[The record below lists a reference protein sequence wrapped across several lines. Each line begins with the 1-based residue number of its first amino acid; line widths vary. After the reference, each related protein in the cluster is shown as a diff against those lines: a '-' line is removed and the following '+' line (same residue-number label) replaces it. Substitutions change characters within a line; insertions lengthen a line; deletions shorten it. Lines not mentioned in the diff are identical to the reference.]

1 MKLSTD
7 FPIPIANHKLR
18 PNSRVL
24 CMGSCFAENMGKRLD
39 DLSLALLNQPF
50 GTQFNPIRILKVLA
64 FETLKATDVYTEG
77 DFFLHPDFHSDFIS
91 QNPESLLAEIHLKQ
105 EETKAFLN
113 QADTL
118 LLTFGTAYF
127 YHDNILNRPIANC
140 HKQASQRFKKR
151 MNQVSEITE
160 AYRVFIKSHPNIHLI
175 LTVSPVRHTRDG
187 MMENSVSKATLR
199 LAAHEIAKEFPD
211 QVTYFPAFEIM
222 MDELRDYRFYEKD
235 LIHPNEMA
243 VDYIWGKF
251 KETYFSSEL
260 VEVEIAW
267 GRVIATLVHRPHP
280 TKKHLHLAAL
290 EKLQGELTSQFPTV
304 DYSKLDEKLAA
315 EILSLK
321 ASLGSK

>member
-7 FPIPIANHKLR
+7 FPIPVANHKLT
-18 PNSRVL
+18 PTSKVL

-39 DLSLALLNQPF
+39 DLSLTLLNQPF
-50 GTQFNPIRILKVLA
+50 GTQFNPIRILKALA
-64 FETLKATDVYTEG
+64 FETPRASDVYTEG
-77 DFFLHPDFHSDFIS
+77 DFYLHPDFHSDFIS
-91 QNPESLLAEIHLKQ
+91 QNPEDLLAEIRVKQ
-105 EETKAFLN
+105 EETKAFLK

-127 YHDNILNRPIANC
+127 YHDKILNRPIANC
-140 HKQASQRFKKR
+140 HKQAIQRFEKH
-151 MNQVSEITE
+151 MNQVSEITQ
-160 AYRVFIKSHPNIHLI
+160 AYRAFIKSHPHLHLI

-199 LAAHEIAKEFPD
+199 LAANEIAKEFPD

-243 VDYIWGKF
+243 VDYIWEKF

-260 VEVEIAW
+260 ETVEIAW
-267 GRVIATLVHRPHP
+267 ERVIATLAHRPHP
-280 TKKHLHLAAL
+280 TKKHLHIATL
-290 EKLQGELTSQFPTV
+290 EKLKGELPSLFPRV
-304 DYSKLDEKLAA
+304 DYSKLAEKLAV

>member
-1 MKLSTD
+1 
-7 FPIPIANHKLR
+7 
-18 PNSRVL
+18 
-24 CMGSCFAENMGKRLD
+24 MGSCFAENMGKRLD
-39 DLSLALLNQPF
+39 DLSLTLLNQPF
-50 GTQFNPIRILKVLA
+50 GTQFNPIRILKALA
-64 FETLKATDVYTEG
+64 FETPRASDVYTEG
-77 DFFLHPDFHSDFIS
+77 DFYLHPDFHSDFIS
-91 QNPESLLAEIHLKQ
+91 QNPEDLLAEIRVKQ
-105 EETKAFLN
+105 EETKAFLK

-127 YHDNILNRPIANC
+127 YHDKILNRPIANC
-140 HKQASQRFKKR
+140 HKQASQRFEKH
-151 MNQVSEITE
+151 MNQVSEITQ
-160 AYRVFIKSHPNIHLI
+160 AYRAFIKSHPHLHLI

-199 LAAHEIAKEFPD
+199 LAANEIAQEFPD

-243 VDYIWGKF
+243 VDYIWEKF

-260 VEVEIAW
+260 ETVEIAW
-267 GRVIATLVHRPHP
+267 ERVIATLAHRPHP
-280 TKKHLHLAAL
+280 TKKHLHLATL
-290 EKLQGELTSQFPTV
+290 EKLEGELPSLFPRV
-304 DYSKLDEKLAA
+304 NYSKLAEKLAI

>member
-1 MKLSTD
+1 
-7 FPIPIANHKLR
+7 
-18 PNSRVL
+18 
-24 CMGSCFAENMGKRLD
+24 MGSCFAENMGKRLD
-39 DLSLALLNQPF
+39 DLSLTLLNQPF
-50 GTQFNPIRILKVLA
+50 GTQFNPIRILKALA
-64 FETLKATDVYTEG
+64 FETPSASDVYTEG
-77 DFFLHPDFHSDFIS
+77 DFYLHPDFHSDFIS
-91 QNPESLLAEIHLKQ
+91 QNPEDLLAEIRVKQ
-105 EETKAFLN
+105 EETKAFLK

-127 YHDNILNRPIANC
+127 YHDKILNRPIANC
-140 HKQASQRFKKR
+140 HKQASQRFEKH
-151 MNQVSEITE
+151 MNQVSEITQ
-160 AYRVFIKSHPNIHLI
+160 AYRAFIKSHPHLHLI

-199 LAAHEIAKEFPD
+199 LAANEIAKEFPD

-243 VDYIWGKF
+243 VDYIWEKF

-260 VEVEIAW
+260 ETVEIAW
-267 GRVIATLVHRPHP
+267 ERVIATLAHRPHP
-280 TKKHLHLAAL
+280 TKKHLHLATL
-290 EKLQGELTSQFPTV
+290 EKLEGELPSLFPRV
-304 DYSKLDEKLAA
+304 NYSKLAEKLAI

>member
-7 FPIPIANHKLR
+7 FPIPVANHKLT
-18 PNSRVL
+18 PTSKVL

-39 DLSLALLNQPF
+39 DLSLTLLNQPF
-50 GTQFNPIRILKVLA
+50 GTQFNPIRILKALA
-64 FETLKATDVYTEG
+64 FETPRASDVYTEG
-77 DFFLHPDFHSDFIS
+77 DFYLHPDFHSDLIS
-91 QNPESLLAEIHLKQ
+91 QNPEDLLAEIRVKQ
-105 EETKAFLN
+105 EETKSFLK

-127 YHDNILNRPIANC
+127 YHDKILNRPIANC
-140 HKQASQRFKKR
+140 HKQSSQRFDKR
-151 MNQVSEITE
+151 MNQVFEITE
-160 AYRVFIKSHPNIHLI
+160 AYRAFINSHPHLHLI

-199 LAAHEIAKEFPD
+199 LAANEIAQEFPG

-243 VDYIWGKF
+243 VDYIWEKF

-260 VEVEIAW
+260 ETVEIAW
-267 GRVIATLVHRPHP
+267 ERVIATLAHRPHP
-280 TKKHLHLAAL
+280 TKKHLHLATL
-290 EKLQGELTSQFPTV
+290 EKLEGELPSLFPRV
-304 DYSKLDEKLAA
+304 NYSKLAEKLAV

>member
-7 FPIPIANHKLR
+7 FPIPVANHKLT
-18 PNSRVL
+18 PTSKVL

-39 DLSLALLNQPF
+39 DLSLTLLNQPF
-50 GTQFNPIRILKVLA
+50 GTQFNPIRILKALA
-64 FETLKATDVYTEG
+64 FETPRASDVYTEG
-77 DFFLHPDFHSDFIS
+77 DFYLHPDFHSDFIS
-91 QNPESLLAEIHLKQ
+91 QNPEDLLAEIRVKQ
-105 EETKAFLN
+105 EETKAFLK

-127 YHDNILNRPIANC
+127 YHDKILNRPIANC
-140 HKQASQRFKKR
+140 HKQASQRFEKH
-151 MNQVSEITE
+151 MNQVSEITQ
-160 AYRVFIKSHPNIHLI
+160 AYRAFIKSHPHLHLI

-199 LAAHEIAKEFPD
+199 LAANEIAQEFPG

-243 VDYIWGKF
+243 VDYIWEKF

-260 VEVEIAW
+260 ETVEIAW
-267 GRVIATLVHRPHP
+267 ERVIATLAHRPHP
-280 TKKHLHLAAL
+280 TKKHLHLATL
-290 EKLQGELTSQFPTV
+290 EKLEGELPSLFPRV
-304 DYSKLDEKLAA
+304 NYSKLAEKLAI

>member
-7 FPIPIANHKLR
+7 FPIPVANHKLT
-18 PNSRVL
+18 PTSKVL

-39 DLSLALLNQPF
+39 DLSLTLLNQPF
-50 GTQFNPIRILKVLA
+50 GTQFNPIRILKALA
-64 FETLKATDVYTEG
+64 FETPRASDVYTEG
-77 DFFLHPDFHSDFIS
+77 DFYLHPDFHSDFIS
-91 QNPESLLAEIHLKQ
+91 QNPEDLLAEIRVKQ
-105 EETKAFLN
+105 EETKAFLK

-127 YHDNILNRPIANC
+127 YHDKILNRPIANC
-140 HKQASQRFKKR
+140 HKQASQRFEKH
-151 MNQVSEITE
+151 MNQVSEITQ
-160 AYRVFIKSHPNIHLI
+160 AYRAFIKSHPHLHLI

-199 LAAHEIAKEFPD
+199 LAANEIAQEFPG

-243 VDYIWGKF
+243 VDYIWEKF

-260 VEVEIAW
+260 ETVEIAW
-267 GRVIATLVHRPHP
+267 ERVIATLSHRPHP
-280 TKKHLHLAAL
+280 TKKHLHIATL
-290 EKLQGELTSQFPTV
+290 EKLKEELPILFPRV
-304 DYSKLDEKLAA
+304 NYSKLAEKLAA

-321 ASLGSK
+321 ASLGS

>member
-1 MKLSTD
+1 LKLSTD
-7 FPIPIANHKLR
+7 FPIPVANHKLT
-18 PNSRVL
+18 PTSKVL

-39 DLSLALLNQPF
+39 DLSLTLLNQPF
-50 GTQFNPIRILKVLA
+50 GTQFNPIRILKALA

-91 QNPESLLAEIHLKQ
+91 QNSEDLLAEIRLKQ
-105 EETKAFLN
+105 EETKAFLK

-127 YHDNILNRPIANC
+127 YHDKILNRPIANC
-140 HKQASQRFKKR
+140 HKQSSQRFEKH
-151 MNQVSEITE
+151 MNQVSEITQ
-160 AYRVFIKSHPNIHLI
+160 AYRAFIKSHPRLHLI

-199 LAAHEIAKEFPD
+199 LAANEIAQEFPD

-243 VDYIWGKF
+243 VDYIWEKF

-260 VEVEIAW
+260 ETVEIAW
-267 GRVIATLVHRPHP
+267 ERVIATLAHRPHP
-280 TKKHLHLAAL
+280 TKKHLHLATL
-290 EKLQGELTSQFPTV
+290 EKLEGELPSLFPRV
-304 DYSKLDEKLAA
+304 NYSKLAEKLAA

>member
-7 FPIPIANHKLR
+7 FPIPVANHKLT
-18 PNSRVL
+18 PTSKVL

-39 DLSLALLNQPF
+39 DLSLTLLNQPF
-50 GTQFNPIRILKVLA
+50 GTQFNPIRILKALA
-64 FETLKATDVYTEG
+64 FETPRASDVYTEG
-77 DFFLHPDFHSDFIS
+77 DFYLHPDFHSDFIS
-91 QNPESLLAEIHLKQ
+91 QNPEDLLAEIRVKQ
-105 EETKAFLN
+105 EETKAFLK

-127 YHDNILNRPIANC
+127 YHDKILNRPIANC
-140 HKQASQRFKKR
+140 HKQASQRFEKH
-151 MNQVSEITE
+151 MNQVSEITQ
-160 AYRVFIKSHPNIHLI
+160 AYRAFIKSHPHLHLI

-199 LAAHEIAKEFPD
+199 LAANEIAQEFPD

-243 VDYIWGKF
+243 VDYIWEKF

-260 VEVEIAW
+260 ETVEIAW
-267 GRVIATLVHRPHP
+267 ERVIATLAHRPHP
-280 TKKHLHLAAL
+280 TKKHLHLATL
-290 EKLQGELTSQFPTV
+290 EKLEGELPSLFPRV
-304 DYSKLDEKLAA
+304 NYSKLAEKLAI

>member
-7 FPIPIANHKLR
+7 FPIPVANHKLT
-18 PNSRVL
+18 PTSKVL

-39 DLSLALLNQPF
+39 DLSLTLLNQPF
-50 GTQFNPIRILKVLA
+50 GTQFNPIRILKALA
-64 FETLKATDVYTEG
+64 FETPRASDVYTEG
-77 DFFLHPDFHSDFIS
+77 DFYLHPDFHSDFIS
-91 QNPESLLAEIHLKQ
+91 QNPEDLLAEIRVKQ
-105 EETKAFLN
+105 EETKAFLK

-127 YHDNILNRPIANC
+127 YHDKILNRPIANC
-140 HKQASQRFKKR
+140 HKQASQRFEKH
-151 MNQVSEITE
+151 MNQVSEITQ
-160 AYRVFIKSHPNIHLI
+160 AYRAFIKSHPHLHLI

-199 LAAHEIAKEFPD
+199 LAANEIAKEFPD

-243 VDYIWGKF
+243 VDYIWEKF

-260 VEVEIAW
+260 ETVEIAW
-267 GRVIATLVHRPHP
+267 ERVIATLAHRPHP
-280 TKKHLHLAAL
+280 TKKHLHLATL
-290 EKLQGELTSQFPTV
+290 EKLEGELPSLFPRV
-304 DYSKLDEKLAA
+304 NYSKLAEKLAV

-321 ASLGSK
+321 ASLGST

>member
-7 FPIPIANHKLR
+7 FPIPVATHKLT
-18 PNSRVL
+18 PTSKVL

-39 DLSLALLNQPF
+39 GLSLTLLNQPF
-50 GTQFNPIRILKVLA
+50 GTQFNPLRILKALA
-64 FETLKATDVYTEG
+64 FETLNATDVYTEG

-91 QNPESLLAEIHLKQ
+91 QNPESLLAEIHVKQ
-105 EETKAFLN
+105 KETESFLN

-118 LLTFGTAYF
+118 VLTFGTAYF
-127 YHDNILNRPIANC
+127 YHDKILNRPIANC
-140 HKQASQRFKKR
+140 HKQASQRFDKH

-160 AYRVFIKSHPNIHLI
+160 AYRTFIKSHPNIHLI

-199 LAAHEIAKEFPD
+199 LAANEIAKEFPD

-222 MDELRDYRFYEKD
+222 IDELRDYRFYEKD
-235 LIHPNEMA
+235 LIHPTEMA
-243 VDYIWGKF
+243 VDYIWEKF

-260 VEVEIAW
+260 LAVEIAW
-267 GRVIATLVHRPHP
+267 ARVIAMLSHRPHSS
-280 TKKHLHLAAL
+280 KKHLHLAAL
-290 EKLQGELTSQFPTV
+290 EKLKEELPSLFPGV
-304 DYSKLDEKLAA
+304 DYSKLSEKMAV

-321 ASLGSK
+321 ASLSS

>member
-39 DLSLALLNQPF
+39 DLPLELLNQPF
-50 GTQFNPIRILKVLA
+50 GTQFNPNRILKSLE
-64 FETLKATDVYTEG
+64 FETLKMTDLYAEG
-77 DFFLHPDFHSDFIS
+77 DYFLHPDFHSNFIS

-105 EETKAFLN
+105 EETKSFLN

-118 LLTFGTAYF
+118 VLTFGTAYY
-127 YHDNILNRPIANC
+127 YHDHVLNRPIANC
-140 HKQASQRFKKR
+140 HKQASQRFVKH
-151 MNQVSEITE
+151 MNQVSEINE
-160 AYRVFIKSHPNIHLI
+160 AYRKFLINHPKIHLI

-187 MMENSVSKATLR
+187 MMENSVSKALLR
-199 LAAHEIAKEFPD
+199 LAAHEIAQEFPG

-235 LIHPNEMA
+235 LIHPNEIA
-243 VDYIWGKF
+243 VDYIWQKF

-260 VEVEIAW
+260 VAVDLAW
-267 GRVIATLVHRPHP
+267 ERIRSTLVHRPHP
-280 TKKHLHLAAL
+280 TKKNLHLATL
-290 EKLQGELTSQFPTV
+290 EKLKGELPTLFPNL
-304 DYSKLDEKLAA
+304 DYSKLARKLAT

-321 ASLGSK
+321 ASLGS

>member
-7 FPIPIANHKLR
+7 FPIPVANHKLT
-18 PNSRVL
+18 PTSKVL

-39 DLSLALLNQPF
+39 DLSLTLLNQPF
-50 GTQFNPIRILKVLA
+50 GTQFNPIRILKALA
-64 FETLKATDVYTEG
+64 FETPRASDVYTEG
-77 DFFLHPDFHSDFIS
+77 DFYLHPDFHSDLIS
-91 QNPESLLAEIHLKQ
+91 QNPEDLLAEIRVKQ
-105 EETKAFLN
+105 EETKAFLK

-127 YHDNILNRPIANC
+127 YHDKILNRPIANC
-140 HKQASQRFKKR
+140 HKQASQRFEKH
-151 MNQVSEITE
+151 MNQVSEITQ
-160 AYRVFIKSHPNIHLI
+160 AYRAFIKSHPHLHLI

-199 LAAHEIAKEFPD
+199 LAANEIAQEFPG

-243 VDYIWGKF
+243 VDYIWEKF

-260 VEVEIAW
+260 ETVEIAW
-267 GRVIATLVHRPHP
+267 ERVIATLAHRPHP
-280 TKKHLHLAAL
+280 TKKHLHLATL
-290 EKLQGELTSQFPTV
+290 EKLEGELPSLFPRV
-304 DYSKLDEKLAA
+304 NYSKLAEKLAV

-321 ASLGSK
+321 ASLGST

>member
-7 FPIPIANHKLR
+7 FPIPVANHKLT
-18 PNSRVL
+18 PTSKVL

-39 DLSLALLNQPF
+39 DLSLTLLNQPF
-50 GTQFNPIRILKVLA
+50 GTQFNPIRILKALA
-64 FETLKATDVYTEG
+64 FETPRASDVYTEG
-77 DFFLHPDFHSDFIS
+77 DFYLHPDFHSDLIS
-91 QNPESLLAEIHLKQ
+91 QNPEDLLAEIRVKQ
-105 EETKAFLN
+105 EETKAFLK

-127 YHDNILNRPIANC
+127 YHDKILNRPIANC
-140 HKQASQRFKKR
+140 HKQASQRFEKH
-151 MNQVSEITE
+151 MNQISEITQ
-160 AYRVFIKSHPNIHLI
+160 AYRAFIKSHPHLHLI

-199 LAAHEIAKEFPD
+199 LAANEIAKEFPD

-243 VDYIWGKF
+243 VDYIWEKF

-260 VEVEIAW
+260 ETVEIAW
-267 GRVIATLVHRPHP
+267 ERVIATLAHRPHP
-280 TKKHLHLAAL
+280 TKKHLHLATL
-290 EKLQGELTSQFPTV
+290 EKLEGELPSLFPRV
-304 DYSKLDEKLAA
+304 NYSKLAEKLAI

>member
-7 FPIPIANHKLR
+7 FPIPVANHKLT
-18 PNSRVL
+18 PTSKVL

-39 DLSLALLNQPF
+39 DLSLTLLNQPF
-50 GTQFNPIRILKVLA
+50 GTQFNPIRILKALA
-64 FETLKATDVYTEG
+64 FETPRASDVYTEG
-77 DFFLHPDFHSDFIS
+77 DFYLHPDFHSDLIS
-91 QNPESLLAEIHLKQ
+91 QNPEDLLAEIRVKQ
-105 EETKAFLN
+105 EETKSFLK

-127 YHDNILNRPIANC
+127 YHDKILNRPIANC
-140 HKQASQRFKKR
+140 HKQASQRFEKH
-151 MNQVSEITE
+151 MNQVSEITQ
-160 AYRVFIKSHPNIHLI
+160 AYRAFIKSHPHLHLI

-199 LAAHEIAKEFPD
+199 LAANEIAKEFPD

-243 VDYIWGKF
+243 VDYIWEKF

-260 VEVEIAW
+260 ETVEIAW
-267 GRVIATLVHRPHP
+267 ERVIATLAHRPHP
-280 TKKHLHLAAL
+280 TKKHLHLATL
-290 EKLQGELTSQFPTV
+290 EKLEGELPSLFPRV
-304 DYSKLDEKLAA
+304 NYSKLAEKLAI

>member
-1 MKLSTD
+1 
-7 FPIPIANHKLR
+7 
-18 PNSRVL
+18 
-24 CMGSCFAENMGKRLD
+24 MGSCFAENMGKRLD
-39 DLSLALLNQPF
+39 DLSLTLLNQPF
-50 GTQFNPIRILKVLA
+50 GTQFNPIRILKALA
-64 FETLKATDVYTEG
+64 FETPRASDVYTEG
-77 DFFLHPDFHSDFIS
+77 DFYLHPDFHSDFIS
-91 QNPESLLAEIHLKQ
+91 QNPEDLLAEIRVKQ
-105 EETKAFLN
+105 EETKAFLK

-127 YHDNILNRPIANC
+127 YHDKILNRPIANC
-140 HKQASQRFKKR
+140 HKQASQRFEKH
-151 MNQVSEITE
+151 MNQVSEITQ
-160 AYRVFIKSHPNIHLI
+160 AYRAFIKSHPHLHLI

-199 LAAHEIAKEFPD
+199 LAANEIAQEFPG

-243 VDYIWGKF
+243 VDYIWEKF

-260 VEVEIAW
+260 ETVEIAW
-267 GRVIATLVHRPHP
+267 ERVIATLAHRPHP
-280 TKKHLHLAAL
+280 TKKHLHLATL
-290 EKLQGELTSQFPTV
+290 EKLEGELPSLFPRV
-304 DYSKLDEKLAA
+304 NYSKLAEKLAI

>member
-7 FPIPIANHKLR
+7 FPIPVANHKLT
-18 PNSRVL
+18 PTSKVL

-39 DLSLALLNQPF
+39 DLSLTLLNQPF
-50 GTQFNPIRILKVLA
+50 GTQFNPIRILKALA
-64 FETLKATDVYTEG
+64 FETPRASDVYTEG
-77 DFFLHPDFHSDFIS
+77 DFYLHPDFHSDFIS
-91 QNPESLLAEIHLKQ
+91 QNPEDLLAEIRVKQ
-105 EETKAFLN
+105 EETKAFLK

-127 YHDNILNRPIANC
+127 YHDKILNRPIANC
-140 HKQASQRFKKR
+140 HKQASQRFEKH
-151 MNQVSEITE
+151 MNQISEITQ
-160 AYRVFIKSHPNIHLI
+160 AYRAFIKSHPHLHLI

-199 LAAHEIAKEFPD
+199 LAANEIAKEFPD

-243 VDYIWGKF
+243 VDYIWEKF

-260 VEVEIAW
+260 ETVEIAW
-267 GRVIATLVHRPHP
+267 ERVIATLAHRPHP
-280 TKKHLHLAAL
+280 TKKHLHLATL
-290 EKLQGELTSQFPTV
+290 EKLEGELPSLFPRV
-304 DYSKLDEKLAA
+304 NYSKLAEKLAV

>member
-7 FPIPIANHKLR
+7 FPIPVATHKLS
-18 PNSRVL
+18 PTSKVL

-39 DLSLALLNQPF
+39 DLSLTLLNQPF
-50 GTQFNPIRILKVLA
+50 GTQFNPTRILNALA

-77 DFFLHPDFHSDFIS
+77 DFYLHPDFHSDFIS
-91 QNPESLLAEIHLKQ
+91 QNPEDLLAEIHLKQ
-105 EETKAFLN
+105 EETKAFLK

-127 YHDNILNRPIANC
+127 YHDKILNRPIANC
-140 HKQASQRFKKR
+140 HKQASQRFEKH

-160 AYRVFIKSHPNIHLI
+160 AYRAFIKSHPNIHLI

-199 LAAHEIAKEFPD
+199 LAANELAQEFPS

-243 VDYIWGKF
+243 VDYIWEKF

-267 GRVIATLVHRPHP
+267 ERVIATLSHRPHP
-280 TKKHLHLAAL
+280 TKKYLHLATL
-290 EKLQGELTSQFPTV
+290 EKLEGALPSLFPRV
-304 DYSKLDEKLAA
+304 NYSKLAEKLAV

>member
-7 FPIPIANHKLR
+7 FPIPVANHKLT
-18 PNSRVL
+18 PTSKVL

-39 DLSLALLNQPF
+39 DLSLTLLNQPF
-50 GTQFNPIRILKVLA
+50 GTQFNPIRILKALA
-64 FETLKATDVYTEG
+64 FETPRASDVYTEG
-77 DFFLHPDFHSDFIS
+77 DFYLHPDFHSDLIS
-91 QNPESLLAEIHLKQ
+91 QNPEDLLAEIRVKQ
-105 EETKAFLN
+105 EETKAFLK

-127 YHDNILNRPIANC
+127 YHDKILNRPIANC
-140 HKQASQRFKKR
+140 HKQASQRFEKH
-151 MNQVSEITE
+151 MNQVSEITQ
-160 AYRVFIKSHPNIHLI
+160 AYRAFIKSHPHLHLI

-199 LAAHEIAKEFPD
+199 LAANEIAKEFPD

-243 VDYIWGKF
+243 VDYIWEKF

-260 VEVEIAW
+260 ETVEIAW
-267 GRVIATLVHRPHP
+267 ERVIATLAHRPHP
-280 TKKHLHLAAL
+280 TKKHLHLATL
-290 EKLQGELTSQFPTV
+290 EKLEGELPSLFPRV
-304 DYSKLDEKLAA
+304 NYSKLAEKLAI

>member
-7 FPIPIANHKLR
+7 FPIPVANHKLT
-18 PNSRVL
+18 PTSKVL

-39 DLSLALLNQPF
+39 DLSLTLLNQPF
-50 GTQFNPIRILKVLA
+50 GTQFNPIRILKALA
-64 FETLKATDVYTEG
+64 FETPSASDVYTEG
-77 DFFLHPDFHSDFIS
+77 DFYLHPDFHSDFIS
-91 QNPESLLAEIHLKQ
+91 QNPEDLLAEIRVKQ
-105 EETKAFLN
+105 EETKAFLK

-127 YHDNILNRPIANC
+127 YHDKILNRPIANC
-140 HKQASQRFKKR
+140 HKQASQRFEKH
-151 MNQVSEITE
+151 MNQISEITQ
-160 AYRVFIKSHPNIHLI
+160 AYRAFIKSHPHLHLI

-199 LAAHEIAKEFPD
+199 LAANEIAQEFPG

-243 VDYIWGKF
+243 VDYIWEKF

-260 VEVEIAW
+260 ETVEIAW
-267 GRVIATLVHRPHP
+267 ERVIATLAHRPHP
-280 TKKHLHLAAL
+280 TKKHLHLATL
-290 EKLQGELTSQFPTV
+290 EKLEGELPSLFPRV
-304 DYSKLDEKLAA
+304 NYSKLAEKLAV

>member
-7 FPIPIANHKLR
+7 FPIPVANHKLT
-18 PNSRVL
+18 PTSKVL

-39 DLSLALLNQPF
+39 DLSLTLLNQPF
-50 GTQFNPIRILKVLA
+50 GTQFNPIRILKALA
-64 FETLKATDVYTEG
+64 FETPSASDVYTEG
-77 DFFLHPDFHSDFIS
+77 DFYLHPDFHSDFIS
-91 QNPESLLAEIHLKQ
+91 QNPEDLLAEIRVKQ
-105 EETKAFLN
+105 EETKAFLK

-127 YHDNILNRPIANC
+127 YHDKILNRPIANC
-140 HKQASQRFKKR
+140 HKQASQRFEKH
-151 MNQVSEITE
+151 MNQVSEITQ
-160 AYRVFIKSHPNIHLI
+160 AYRAFIKSHPHLHLI

-199 LAAHEIAKEFPD
+199 LAANEIAQEFPG

-243 VDYIWGKF
+243 VDYIWEKF

-260 VEVEIAW
+260 ETVEIAW
-267 GRVIATLVHRPHP
+267 ERVIATLAHRPHP
-280 TKKHLHLAAL
+280 TKKHLHLATL
-290 EKLQGELTSQFPTV
+290 EKLEGELPSLFPRV
-304 DYSKLDEKLAA
+304 NYSKLAEKLAI

>member
-7 FPIPIANHKLR
+7 FPIPVANHKLT
-18 PNSRVL
+18 PTSKVL

-39 DLSLALLNQPF
+39 DLSLTLLNQPF
-50 GTQFNPIRILKVLA
+50 GTQFNPIRILKALA
-64 FETLKATDVYTEG
+64 FETPRASDVYTEG
-77 DFFLHPDFHSDFIS
+77 DFYLHPDFHSDFIS
-91 QNPESLLAEIHLKQ
+91 QNPEDLLAEIRVKQ
-105 EETKAFLN
+105 EETKAFLK

-127 YHDNILNRPIANC
+127 YHDKILNRPIANC
-140 HKQASQRFKKR
+140 HKQASQRFEKH
-151 MNQVSEITE
+151 MNQVSEITQ
-160 AYRVFIKSHPNIHLI
+160 AYRAFIKSHPHLHLI

-199 LAAHEIAKEFPD
+199 LAANEIAKEFPD

-243 VDYIWGKF
+243 VDYIWEKF

-260 VEVEIAW
+260 ETVEIAW
-267 GRVIATLVHRPHP
+267 ERVIATLAHRPHP
-280 TKKHLHLAAL
+280 TKKHLHLATL
-290 EKLQGELTSQFPTV
+290 EKLEGELPSLFPRV
-304 DYSKLDEKLAA
+304 NYSKLAEKLAI

>member
-1 MKLSTD
+1 
-7 FPIPIANHKLR
+7 
-18 PNSRVL
+18 
-24 CMGSCFAENMGKRLD
+24 MGSCFAENMGKRLD
-39 DLSLALLNQPF
+39 DLSLTLLNQPF
-50 GTQFNPIRILKVLA
+50 GTQFNPIRILKALA
-64 FETLKATDVYTEG
+64 FETPRASDVYTEG
-77 DFFLHPDFHSDFIS
+77 DFYLHPDFHSDFIS
-91 QNPESLLAEIHLKQ
+91 QNPEDLLAEIRVKQ
-105 EETKAFLN
+105 EETKAFLK

-127 YHDNILNRPIANC
+127 YHDKILNRPIANC
-140 HKQASQRFKKR
+140 HKQASQRFEKH
-151 MNQVSEITE
+151 MNQVSEITQ
-160 AYRVFIKSHPNIHLI
+160 AYRAFIKSHPHLHLI

-199 LAAHEIAKEFPD
+199 LAANEIAKEFPD

-243 VDYIWGKF
+243 VDYIWEKF

-260 VEVEIAW
+260 ETVEIAW
-267 GRVIATLVHRPHP
+267 ERVIATLAHRPHP
-280 TKKHLHLAAL
+280 TKKHLHLATL
-290 EKLQGELTSQFPTV
+290 EKLEGELPSLFPRV
-304 DYSKLDEKLAA
+304 NYSKLAEKLAI

>member
-7 FPIPIANHKLR
+7 FPIPVATHKLR

-24 CMGSCFAENMGKRLD
+24 CMGSCFAENMGKRLN

-50 GTQFNPIRILKVLA
+50 GTQFNPIRILNTLA
-64 FETLKATDVYTEG
+64 FETLKATDLYTEG
-77 DFFLHPDFHSDFIS
+77 DFFLHPDFHSNFIS

-105 EETKAFLN
+105 DETKSFLN

-118 LLTFGTAYF
+118 VLTFGTAYF

-140 HKQASQRFKKR
+140 HKQASQRFDKR
-151 MNQVSEITE
+151 MNQVSEITQ
-160 AYRVFIKSHPNIHLI
+160 AYRAFIKSHPNIHLV

-199 LAAHEIAKEFPD
+199 LAAHEIAKEFPS

-235 LIHPNEMA
+235 LIHPNEIA
-243 VDYIWGKF
+243 VDYIWDKF

-260 VEVEIAW
+260 AALEIEW
-267 GRVIATLVHRPHP
+267 NRVNATLLHRPHP
-280 TKKHLHLAAL
+280 TKKHLHIAAL
-290 EKLQGELTSQFPTV
+290 EKLKGELPSLFPRV
-304 DYSKLDEKLAA
+304 DYSKLAEKLAA

-321 ASLGSK
+321 ATLGS

>member
-7 FPIPIANHKLR
+7 FPIPVANHKLT
-18 PNSRVL
+18 PTSKVL

-39 DLSLALLNQPF
+39 DLSLTLLNQPF
-50 GTQFNPIRILKVLA
+50 GTQFNPIRILKALA
-64 FETLKATDVYTEG
+64 FETPRASDVYTEG
-77 DFFLHPDFHSDFIS
+77 DFYLHPDFHSDFIS
-91 QNPESLLAEIHLKQ
+91 QNPEDLLAEIRVKQ
-105 EETKAFLN
+105 EETKAFLK

-127 YHDNILNRPIANC
+127 YHDKILNRPIANC
-140 HKQASQRFKKR
+140 HKQASQRFEKH
-151 MNQVSEITE
+151 MNQVSEITQ
-160 AYRVFIKSHPNIHLI
+160 AYRAFIKSHPHLHLI

-199 LAAHEIAKEFPD
+199 LAANEIAQEFPD

-243 VDYIWGKF
+243 VDYIWEKF

-260 VEVEIAW
+260 ETVEIAW
-267 GRVIATLVHRPHP
+267 ERVIATLAHRPHP
-280 TKKHLHLAAL
+280 TKKHLHLATL
-290 EKLQGELTSQFPTV
+290 EKLEGELPSLFPRV
-304 DYSKLDEKLAA
+304 NYSKLAEKLAV